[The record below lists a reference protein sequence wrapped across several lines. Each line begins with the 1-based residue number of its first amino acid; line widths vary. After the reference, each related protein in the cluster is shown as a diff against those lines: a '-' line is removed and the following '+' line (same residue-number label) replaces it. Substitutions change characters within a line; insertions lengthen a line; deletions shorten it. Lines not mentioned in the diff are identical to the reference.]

1 MTRLQLPL
9 GPRTAS
15 TPWRSAPHL
24 DEAQKKSL
32 RFESAS
38 AARQHPFKEQQQ
50 YIYADAVCC
59 GSKWLGVCDGVS
71 GVQKIG
77 IAPDVLPREL
87 LTQCQKVMESCARD
101 EHGAWVLSML
111 KEAFAATSALGAT
124 TVLLACIED
133 CQRLA
138 LITLGDCAL
147 LLLRPTNGDELR
159 RSFRSQ
165 RVMMGEKTPAQVLR
179 LPHQI
184 TGDMK
189 ELVEDC
195 RLDMV
200 HIRHG
205 DLVVLGTDGIFD
217 NLSDEAITEIV
228 QRCCSQA
235 DDDVGQMVTAKQSR
249 LVQQLPVLYKAR
261 PLPSAA
267 QLQQAAVSLVD
278 AAIRNVVLVP
288 DPAAPPLVA
297 RGNPDDTTVIVALVV
312 EEGRAME
319 SDSDVELQD
328 VYPEAEAMLSQVAC
342 AERGVC
348 SAGFWPI
355 CCYTATIDRDDN
367 EDSEMSSEHME
378 DDSRKVKWMSWR

>member
-1 MTRLQLPL
+1 MTRPQLPI
-9 GPRTAS
+9 GQ
-15 TPWRSAPHL
+15 RSLPSRL
-24 DEAQKKSL
+24 PERPDEAKKPL
-32 RFESAS
+32 RFEAAS

-50 YIYADAVCC
+50 YIYADAVFY

-71 GVQKIG
+71 GVQKMG

-87 LTQCQKVMESCARD
+87 LMQCQKVMESCARD

-111 KEAFAATSALGAT
+111 KEAFAGTSALGAT

-147 LLLRPTNGDELR
+147 LQLRPVPSGDGGLR

-184 TGDMK
+184 TGEQK

-195 RLDMV
+195 RLDLV
-200 HIRHG
+200 NIKHG
-205 DLVVLGTDGIFD
+205 DLIVLGTDGLFD

-228 QRCCSQA
+228 QRYCSQG
-235 DDDVGQMVTAKQSR
+235 DGDSGLVTRKQSR
-249 LVQQLPVLYKAR
+249 LVQQLPVLYKA
-261 PLPSAA
+261 PLPSAS
-267 QLQQAAVSLVD
+267 QLQQAAIGLVD

-288 DPAAPPLVA
+288 DSAAAPLVA

-312 EEGRAME
+312 EEGRQLE
-319 SDSDVELQD
+319 SDSEVELQS
-328 VYPEAEAMLSQVAC
+328 VYPEAEAILSKAAC
-342 AERGVC
+342 TDRGVC
-348 SAGFWPI
+348 STGFWPI
-355 CCYTATIDRDDN
+355 CCYSAAIDRDDH
-367 EDSEMSSEHME
+367 EDSELSSEHMD
-378 DDSRKVKWMSWR
+378 DDSRKVNWLSWN